1 MKSRE
6 LLSIVLSLIMVLGVT
21 AGSAYAQ
28 TDEADTSDSV
38 EIETFDD
45 ETVEDDDRD
54 DYRDGKR
61 DLDDRLEAFCEMT
74 DEEKRQ
80 FFADHPRLEQFADRI
95 ANYCELSGDER
106 ETAIDEF
113 IREHAPEAQDLD
125 DKLDRY
131 CEMTDEEKRELISK
145 YDKAEEHVDRI
156 NAYCELDEDAR
167 DAYIE
172 EHKAEFKMNHE
183 KDIRDKLARYCEMS
197 DEDKRAFLA
206 EHDKAEEHSEKM
218 NEYCELDEDARADFI
233 KENKDEYKS
242 QMKKMDKGKHM
253 DYERLCALS
262 ESDRALE
269 FDDSE
274 KLERISNW
282 CNMTTEEREDFK
294 KENHEIMKEKRQDVL
309 TRIQE
314 NPNIP
319 ERIKTMIMEKHE
331 IVDDRLDEIRM
342 KYEEKHGDFDEKK
355 LELKMKFKNHMALMK
370 IEMSEE
376 RKSAIQDRVAEMK
389 AFKIELRENSSELTD
404 EERQELRAEFF
415 EKAKDIR
422 LAWISPRHQMNAGID
437 AAEIECREGFSLLL
451 KESNGRAMCLKAD
464 TALKMIERGIA
475 VPAI

>member
-1 MKSRE
+1 MKNRE

-28 TDEADTSDSV
+28 TDEADTSNSV
-38 EIETFDD
+38 EIEAFDD
-45 ETVEDDDRD
+45 ETVKDDDRG

-61 DLDDRLEAFCEMT
+61 
-74 DEEKRQ
+74 
-80 FFADHPRLEQFADRI
+80 
-95 ANYCELSGDER
+95 
-106 ETAIDEF
+106 
-113 IREHAPEAQDLD
+113 DLD

-145 YDKAEEHVDRI
+145 YDKAEEHVDRMS
-156 NAYCELDEDAR
+156 AYCELDEDAR
-167 DAYIE
+167 EAYIE

-183 KDIRDKLARYCEMS
+183 KNIRDKLARYCEMS
-197 DEDKRAFLA
+197 DEDKQAFLA
-206 EHDKAEEHSEKM
+206 EHDKAKDHSEKM

-233 KENKDEYKS
+233 KEYKDEYKS

-262 ESDRALE
+262 ESDRVLE
-269 FDDSE
+269 INDSK

-282 CNMTTEEREDFK
+282 CEMTIEEREDFK
-294 KENHEIMKEKRQDVL
+294 RETHDMKEKKSDMKEKRQDAL

-319 ERIKTMIMEKHE
+319 KHIKTMIMEKRDISNE
-331 IVDDRLDEIRM
+331 RTDEIRM
-342 KYEEKHGDFDEKK
+342 KYKEKYGDFDEKK
-355 LELKMKFKNHMALMK
+355 SELKIKFKNYMATIK
-370 IEMSEE
+370 IKMSEE
-376 RKSAIQDRVAEMK
+376 RKFAIQDRVAEMK
-389 AFKIELRENSSELTD
+389 AFKIELRERSSELTD
-404 EERQELRAEFF
+404 EEKQELRAEFI

-437 AAEIECREGFSLLL
+437 SAEIECREGFSLVL

>member
-6 LLSIVLSLIMVLGVT
+6 LLSIVLSLVMVLGVT

-28 TDEADTSDSV
+28 TDEVDIDDSA

-45 ETVEDDDRD
+45 DTMKDDERD
-54 DYRDGKR
+54 DYK
-61 DLDDRLEAFCEMT
+61 M
-74 DEEKRQ
+74 K
-80 FFADHPRLEQFADRI
+80 
-95 ANYCELSGDER
+95 N
-106 ETAIDEF
+106 
-113 IREHAPEAQDLD
+113 
-125 DKLDRY
+125 DKD
-131 CEMTDEEKRELISK
+131 MK
-145 YDKAEEHVDRI
+145 
-156 NAYCELDEDAR
+156 
-167 DAYIE
+167 
-172 EHKAEFKMNHE
+172 
-183 KDIRDKLARYCEMS
+183 DKLARYCEMS

-206 EHDKAEEHSEKM
+206 EHDKAADHAEKM
-218 NEYCELDEDARADFI
+218 NEYCELDEDARDAYI
-233 KENKDEYKS
+233 KDHKDDYK
-242 QMKKMDKGKHM
+242 MKEMDKGKHM
-253 DYERLCALS
+253 DYDRLCALS

-282 CNMTTEEREDFK
+282 CDMSPEEREDFK
-294 KENHEIMKEKRQDVL
+294 KENHDNMKEKRQEALD
-309 TRIQE
+309 RIQE

-319 ERIKTMIMEKHE
+319 QRIKEMIMEKRD

-355 LELKMKFKNHMALMK
+355 SELKMKFKNHMATMQ
-370 IEMSEE
+370 IEISEE

-389 AFKIELRENSSELTD
+389 AFKMELRERSSELSD
-404 EERQELRAEFF
+404 EEKQELRAEFI

-422 LAWISPRHQMNAGID
+422 LAWISPHQQMNAGID
-437 AAEIECREGFSLLL
+437 AAEIECREGFSLVL

>member
-28 TDEADTSDSV
+28 TSEVDTSDST

-61 DLDDRLEAFCEMT
+61 DLDD
-74 DEEKRQ
+74 
-80 FFADHPRLEQFADRI
+80 
-95 ANYCELSGDER
+95 
-106 ETAIDEF
+106 
-113 IREHAPEAQDLD
+113 
-125 DKLDRY
+125 KLDRY
-131 CEMTDEEKRELISK
+131 CEMSDEEKRELISK
-145 YDKAEEHVDRI
+145 YDKAEEHVAKM
-156 NAYCELDEDAR
+156 NEYCELDEDAR
-167 DAYIE
+167 EAYIE
-172 EHKAEFKMNHE
+172 EHKAEFKMKHD

-206 EHDKAEEHSEKM
+206 EHEKAEDHAEKM
-218 NEYCELDEDARADFI
+218 NEYCELDEDARADYI
-233 KENKDEYKS
+233 KEHKS

-253 DYERLCALS
+253 DYDRLCSLS

-269 FDDSE
+269 IDDSE

-282 CNMTTEEREDFK
+282 CNMSTEEREEYKRETHDS
-294 KENHEIMKEKRQDVL
+294 MKEKMSDMKENGKNAL

-319 ERIKTMIMEKHE
+319 KHIKTMIMDKRDISDE
-331 IVDDRLDEIRM
+331 RTDEIRM

-355 LELKMKFKNHMALMK
+355 SELKIKFKNHMATMK
-370 IEMSEE
+370 IQMSLEH
-376 RKSAIQDRVAEMK
+376 RSAILDRVTEMK
-389 AFKIELRENSSELTD
+389 AFKIDLRERSSELSD
-404 EERQELRAEFF
+404 KERQELRAEFI
-415 EKAKDIR
+415 EKAKDIQ
-422 LAWISPRHQMNAGID
+422 LAWISPRQQMNAGID

-464 TALKMIERGIA
+464 TALKMIDRGIA